1 MRNIYSVG
9 RLSRFG
15 SWLLMLLCSLTV
27 AWAQD
32 ALQPYAVYYDLGDMP
47 TIRQIFAN
55 NGQQQRTPSATP
67 TTALKTWNTDDA
79 VPEYKFYKNTS
90 ANSKQG
96 SMSYYVISPS
106 TGLSRSQNQ
115 RAVGGDFIIGQM
127 GWNRNCYF
135 KIQTPWLNPGKYRV
149 YMATAWDNNN
159 KYKNETLTELTLD
172 GEPGTLGK
180 SYYYAYQANLRT
192 YGQQKEVLVTNAE
205 YTRYDFGA
213 FLGYVTVA
221 EAGQH
226 ELTFTL
232 NTGGGETDGTQVDML
247 QFIPV
252 TAADADADYI
262 WPKFDVGGNAH
273 FEGYNPEDVVDVV
286 GEGGSQ
292 GKKFYQVKDPSV
304 YASAAVA
311 KFGLEANKDVTVY
324 RSDKWT
330 RIAEFTTNADGQAVA
345 TLPAGDFY
353 WAYDDDL
360 SWTLN
365 EFSMEGEDKVI
376 GDDGD
381 FSEFE
386 GQAQTLTNALTEE
399 EMMYGYAGMPF
410 SLSSGLGFESVV
422 SDNEDVAIYEDGLL
436 KFVSCG
442 EANITVTSAASDFYA
457 TVSETFAIN
466 VAKAPLTISVGNYDK
481 KLHEDM
487 PEFEIVYSGFKLGE
501 TEEDLIS
508 PAVASCDAVKESTR
522 GEYPITLSGAESDNY
537 EITYENGVLTIG
549 RLDQVVTFDQDFGTL
564 VYGDTLE
571 LTAISDAELEV
582 SFYSADENIVRIDG
596 NMAYMVGAGSTTIT
610 AFQTGNEDYLPSADV
625 VKNITVG
632 KRPLSVIAD
641 NNLGLQG
648 AAAPVFGYHYE
659 GFIFGDDE
667 SAISTDPEFV
677 TDGVTDGIVTGDLTE
692 YSNTNDPLNAYSVY
706 MIPTT
711 GIADN
716 YELQPVPGTFVV
728 IAEKM
733 KQTILFDEFT
743 PTYKGTLTLN
753 AVAYS
758 AGRKST
764 YVPTNLPV
772 RFESSDPSVLK
783 IEGDQL
789 TAIDFGE
796 DIVVTAIVEGNDT
809 YYEESV
815 EMTVSVAKAPITI
828 RANDVERTVFNPD
841 PEFSYTVSGDFLFDD
856 TEETIREI
864 LSDATITTT
873 ARFRSK
879 AGRYLINVNGIEE
892 SDYYQFIYEPGYI
905 TIHKAATEIVDFGG
919 ASFTIAYGDR
929 ADITAKVVSD
939 FIASTGEAGIV
950 QVPYMTSADSTI
962 ADIYVTENVSYVV
975 GNGLGTTNVYAYFP
989 GNDYYE
995 ASPEV
1000 TTTHEVIVVPR
1011 EITLI
1016 ADDASRYA
1024 SQPNPEF
1031 TYSAVGLSST
1041 YKVDDLEELFQ
1052 DPQAV
1057 RPVLKTDADINSMR
1071 GDTYE
1076 IYFDNS
1082 ETTPY
1087 LPNYDIVGYKSGH
1100 LTITG
1105 GVQQTI
1111 AFGFEQVKRIETG
1124 NPSEFKYKL
1133 SATASSGLTVTY
1145 SLANPSVECATLN
1158 GDILTFDTSKP
1169 MRNLTIIA
1177 HQPGNNYYGAADDRS
1192 IQFGLVQFHG
1202 TVTDSSTY
1210 EPIPNATVRIYR
1222 EQNIERTP
1230 EQIAA
1235 DSESGRITYPVSDI
1249 YDLVDEVLT
1258 DGDGYYASTYVQG
1271 LSRFKIEVIAGEGYM
1286 NLYYNFLSNS
1296 TARGSNAITYTW
1308 SNPVT
1313 TRDPQVLSGSSYL
1326 RDFEIP
1332 PQTVMKGAAS
1342 VEGKV
1347 FVSETSD
1354 FVNSVEDV
1362 TVYLFAAVN
1371 PKSATPR
1378 FTLFYS
1384 SQIPTPE
1391 INAAWKSSGTY
1402 KFENIPWGK
1411 YFLGISYPGGNA
1423 GNLSTG
1429 FIFTVDSASLDT
1441 AYYTRDF
1448 MIVDRDAY
1456 AQTITASE
1464 DDIAASLVDVNIYP
1478 NPTTNGIFNIAT
1490 AEGEYTLTITNAA
1503 QQTVYAAKVSS
1514 ALYQVDLSGQADGLY
1529 IVRLDFGGKQ
1539 IVKKVTLLK

>member
-47 TIRQIFAN
+47 TLRQMFAD
-55 NGQQQRTPSATP
+55 NGQEPRTPSATP
-67 TTALKTWNTDDA
+67 NTALKTWNNNDA
-79 VPEYKFYKNTS
+79 VPEFYLDRIASMN
-90 ANSKQG
+90 ANYFVRETTPDKA
-96 SMSYYVISPS
+96 
-106 TGLSRSQNQ
+106 Q
-115 RAVGGDFIIGQM
+115 RAVGGDFVRSAM
-127 GWNRNCYF
+127 GWNRNL
-135 KIQTPWLNPGKYRV
+135 KLGLQTPWLNPGRYRV
-149 YMATAWDNNN
+149 YMNTSWDQNS
-159 KYKNETLTELTLD
+159 KAKTQTLAGVTLD
-172 GEPGTLGK
+172 GEPATLGK
-180 SYYYAYQANLRT
+180 TYFYSNNTNNRF
-192 YGQQKEVLVTNAE
+192 YGQQKEILVTNQT
-205 YTRYDFGA
+205 YTRYDFGS
-213 FLGYVTVA
+213 FLGWVTVT
-221 EAGQH
+221 EPGQH
-226 ELTFTL
+226 WLEISLTNGNESDAML
-232 NTGGGETDGTQVDML
+232 DMV

-252 TAADADADYI
+252 TAEDNDADYI
-262 WPKFDVGGNAH
+262 WPKFDMGGNAH
-273 FEGYNPEDVVDVV
+273 FEGYDPADVVDII

-292 GKKFYQVKDPSV
+292 GKKFYQVSDPSV

-311 KFGLEANKDVTVY
+311 KFGLDANKAVTVY

-330 RIAEFTTNADGQAVA
+330 RIAEFTTNDDGQAIA

-365 EFSMEGEDKVI
+365 EFTMEGEDKVI

-386 GQAQTLTNALTEE
+386 GQAQTLTSVLTEE
-399 EMMYGYAGMPF
+399 DMMYGYAGMPY
-410 SLSSGLGFESVV
+410 SLSSGLGFGSIV

-436 KFVSCG
+436 KFVGCG

-457 TVSETFAIN
+457 TVSETFAVN
-466 VAKAPLTISVGNYDK
+466 VARAPLTISVGNYDK

-610 AFQTGNEDYLPSADV
+610 AFQTGNEDYLPAADV

-667 SAISTDPEFV
+667 TAISTDPEFV

-706 MIPTT
+706 MVPTT

-733 KQTILFDEFT
+733 KQTILFDEFV

-764 YVPTNLPV
+764 YVPTNLPI

-1052 DPQAV
+1052 DPLAV

-1169 MRNLTIIA
+1169 MRNLVIIA

-1258 DGDGYYASTYVQG
+1258 DGDGYYTSTYVQG

-1371 PKSATPR
+1371 PRSATPR

-1478 NPTTNGIFNIAT
+1478 NPTTNGIFSIAT